1 MPLVADEVVLGQ
13 EFNRALLDTVNCEL
27 VKPPYLAGR
36 VPYQFF
42 LKKRRALDLTLDFGM
57 DEVYDLYKSGSDF
70 YAYGKVG
77 STMQVRKNNASIT
90 VLTLG
95 APITGYTYKFVFPLM
110 PVGAVYDYGVTTSSV
125 AEFNNLTDSTKAW
138 GTGTLG
144 GKYVYCYV
152 ANASGVGSGSGQWA
166 QIASNTS
173 TMMILSQPL
182 KGAGALY
189 VKYRIY
195 DRIDNAI
202 SVTSDTGIYV
212 IHKESGTALTKSG
225 TIFSNALWTDGI
237 AGTDVTLLRTLGPIL
252 DGVYRAGRWYLAFPA
267 VSGSPNA
274 AFASPYTDR
283 AAAVYS
289 TTDSSLGFIQDCLN
303 VFQFQEYVIYSS
315 RSQMKMVKETIL
327 QDSSGA
333 SYGITSLEIL
343 TDNFGQFA
351 TGSFR
356 VWNQSLFMLT
366 NQRRFVSVSIVP
378 VYGSQFKID
387 IQQQGVYI
395 QGILDDFKD
404 SDKVSITIDEN
415 DIWIVRQPSSGDS
428 WILRY
433 DISYK
438 GWHRWTTGTR
448 VTKVWNGDNASP
460 RFLGAGAFTLSGGVG
475 YKDRLGGG
483 GTEYAYDQSVKVI
496 FGDAR
501 PRSFKNLNAVV
512 FTIGPSTTRNSTVSA
527 SSRFGGTIGNASAP
541 LLTSQYLLSVLVAE
555 GNPGQGGNLLGPWQ
569 YPPGDLQSAP
579 ASDVADCAVIEWHI
593 AHHCVFSILEWKGLG
608 DEAVE
613 FGGCTVSY
621 EEGSPLNV
629 DPYNT
634 ITE

>member
-77 STMQVRKNNASIT
+77 STMEVRKNNASTT

-110 PVGAVYDYGVTTSSV
+110 PTGAIYDYGVSTATV
-125 AEFNNLTDSTKAW
+125 TEFNKLTDSTKSW
-138 GTGTLG
+138 GVGTLG

-152 ANASGVGSGSGQWA
+152 ANVSGVGNGDGQWA
-166 QIASNTS
+166 LIASNTATELVLS
-173 TMMILSQPL
+173 TPFSGPGVL
-182 KGAGALY
+182 GT
-189 VKYRIY
+189 KYRIY
-195 DRIDNAI
+195 DSIDNAI

-225 TIFSNALWTDGI
+225 TVFSNVLWTDGI
-237 AGTDVTLLRTLGPIL
+237 AGTDVTLLRTIGPVL
-252 DGVYRAGRWYLAFPA
+252 DGIYKDGRWYLALPSL
-267 VSGSPNA
+267 SGRPNA
-274 AFASPYTDR
+274 AFVSAFTDS
-283 AAAVYS
+283 AAAIYQS
-289 TTDSSLGFIQDCLN
+289 MDSSLGYIQDCLN
-303 VFQFQEYVIYSS
+303 VFQFQEYVIFSS
-315 RSQMKMVKETIL
+315 RSQLKLVKETIL
-327 QDSSGA
+327 QGSSGE
-333 SYGITSLEIL
+333 SYSSFSLSIL
-343 TDNFGQFA
+343 SDNFGQFS
-351 TGSFR
+351 TGAFS

-366 NQRRFVSVSIVP
+366 NQKRFVSVSIVP

-395 QGILDDFKD
+395 QGFLDNFTD

-415 DIWIVRQPSSGDS
+415 DIWLVRRPSAGDS
-428 WILRY
+428 WVLRY
-433 DISYK
+433 DIAYK
-438 GWHRWTTGTR
+438 GWHRWTTGSR
-448 VTKVWNGDNASP
+448 VTKVWNGDNSSP
-460 RFLGAGAFTLSGGVG
+460 RFLGAGAFTLSGGIG
-475 YKDRLGGG
+475 YKDRLGVG
-483 GTEYAYDQSVKVI
+483 GTEYAYDQSIQVI

-512 FTIGPSTTRNSTVSA
+512 FTIGPSTTRESTVSA
-527 SSRFGGTIGNASAP
+527 TSRFGGVIGNASAS
-541 LLTSQYLLSVLVAE
+541 LLTSQYLLSVLTAI
-555 GNPGQGGNLLGPWQ
+555 GNPGQGGNLLGPWP
-569 YPPGDLQSAP
+569 YPPGDLQAP
-579 ASDVADCAVIEWHI
+579 VASDVADCAVIEWHI